1 MDENKTNKPHY
12 EDYKQLSK
20 IDLCSALSGDTPNSK
35 DSYLVLFPTFCV
47 EIISETLSQSVLCL
61 EQEMYAKSTDYS
73 VFIHIDSDP
82 FWIGN
87 VGENKNRLINML
99 IELFFNKEVKKH
111 AYRIANEVAGTN
123 FFGIEYQ
130 LSTSYK
136 ELPPYDICSMETMIS
151 GAECE
156 EYIVLF
162 PTFSIEVIAE
172 NLPKA
177 MAYLETKYPGN
188 MADQFVVFNT
198 KRDPFWIGLDHTN
211 KGVLTET
218 LIQLFFNKNI

>member
-1 MDENKTNKPHY
+1 MDENKAKEPHFD
-12 EDYKQLSK
+12 DYKKLPT
-20 IDLCSALSGDTPNSK
+20 IDLCSASSGDTSRSK

-61 EQEMYAKSTDYS
+61 EQEMYAKSTGYS
-73 VFIHIDSDP
+73 VFIHTNSDP
-82 FWIGN
+82 FWVGN
-87 VGENKNRLINML
+87 VDTSKNRLINML
-99 IELFFNKEVKKH
+99 IELFFNKEITKH
-111 AYRIANEVAGTN
+111 VYRIENEEKETN

-130 LSTSYK
+130 LSTNYK

-177 MAYLETKYPGN
+177 MSYLETKFPGN